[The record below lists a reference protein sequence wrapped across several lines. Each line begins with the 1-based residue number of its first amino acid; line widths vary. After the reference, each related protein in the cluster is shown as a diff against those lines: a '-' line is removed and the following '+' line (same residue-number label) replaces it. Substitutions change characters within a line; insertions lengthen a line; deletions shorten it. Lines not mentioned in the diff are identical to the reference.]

1 MRQPRGVAML
11 GRLRRSGSRQFAAS
25 ILIIAL
31 MLQSV
36 ALAIAT
42 GRLVNN
48 FAADPDWSAFANCHS
63 GPASDNGEPAAPG
76 GEPERLGVHCIFC
89 LAGTAPAL
97 EAPLSNTAFQVLVLT
112 IVPWTITAW
121 RLPVRTVDAN
131 VRPRGP
137 PRAA

>member
-1 MRQPRGVAML
+1 ML
-11 GRLRRSGSRQFAAS
+11 GRLRRSGGRQFAALV
-25 ILIIAL
+25 LIIAL

-48 FAADPDWSAFANCHS
+48 FASDPWSAFENCHS
-63 GPASDNGEPAAPG
+63 GPASDSADPAAPG
-76 GEPERLGVHCIFC
+76 GEGERFGVHCILC

-97 EAPLSNTAFQVLVLT
+97 QAPLSHTAFQVLVLT

-121 RLPVRTVDAN
+121 RLAARTVDAN

-137 PRAA
+137 PLTA